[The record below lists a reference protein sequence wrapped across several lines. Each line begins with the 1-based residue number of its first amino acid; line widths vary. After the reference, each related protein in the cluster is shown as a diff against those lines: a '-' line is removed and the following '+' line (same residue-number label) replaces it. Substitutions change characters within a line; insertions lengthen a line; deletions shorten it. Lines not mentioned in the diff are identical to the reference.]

1 MKMLKRMFQLTDMG
15 TLGIVKASIASFFVY
30 CSLMI
35 PMTLLMVFIQNILE
49 LKENNI
55 SFFIIGNIIMV
66 FIMYIIMSIEY
77 NCLYNETYKESANI
91 RIEIAEILKK
101 LPLSFF
107 SKHDVSDLSQTIM
120 KDVST
125 IEHAISHAIPKALG
139 LIVYLFLI
147 VIMLLIFNFKLALC
161 ILIPIILSIVCIFIS
176 KKSQVNG
183 NKKYYNVMREISED
197 FQESIELQQ
206 EIKSYNQI
214 EKFSKKIIDDINYSE
229 KVHIKSEL
237 GMVLPL
243 SISTNIQN
251 LTLGATILFGTSIYL
266 KGEASL
272 LYLIGYILCA
282 SKIIDAVNSLLSNF
296 AELMYLDGNL
306 QRIKELRSTEIQSGE
321 EKKLKKFDIEFK
333 NVEFGYGENKVIDNI
348 SFIAKQGEVTAI
360 VGPSG
365 CGKTTV
371 LRLMSRLYDYD
382 KGKIII
388 DDNDIKEIDTESL
401 FENISIVFQEVT
413 LFNTSILE
421 NIRFGDKNATDEQV
435 KEAARLANCEEFIE
449 KLPEKYDTLIGEN
462 GSKLSG
468 GERQRVLFAKILTQ
482 ESQVILLDEPTA
494 SLDMRYEED
503 LLKEISIARAFL
515 KNAPII
521 LLDEI
526 SASLDVENEMKIQ
539 ESLNKLIKNKTVL
552 VVSHRMKSIENVN
565 KIIVM
570 ENGKIESQGSHI
582 ELLEKSKVY
591 KTMVTKSN
599 LAENYS
605 Y

>member
-35 PMTLLMVFIQNILE
+35 PMTLLLVFIQNILE
-49 LKENNI
+49 LKGNNI
-55 SFFIIGNIIMV
+55 SFFIVGNIIMV
-66 FIMYIIMSIEY
+66 FIMYIIMSMEY

-243 SISTNIQN
+243 SISTNIPN

-272 LYLIGYILCA
+272 LYLIGYIMCA

-468 GERQRVLFAKILTQ
+468 GERQR
-482 ESQVILLDEPTA
+482 
-494 SLDMRYEED
+494 
-503 LLKEISIARAFL
+503 ISIARAFL

-552 VVSHRMKSIENVN
+552 VISHRMKSIENAN

-570 ENGKIESQGSHI
+570 ENGKIESQGNHNEI
-582 ELLEKSKVY
+582 KKKSKVY
-591 KTMVTKSN
+591 NTMVKNSN

>member
-55 SFFIIGNIIMV
+55 SFFIVSNIIMV

-125 IEHAISHAIPKALG
+125 IEHAISHAIPKVLG

-272 LYLIGYILCA
+272 LYLIGYIMCA

-468 GERQRVLFAKILTQ
+468 GERQR
-482 ESQVILLDEPTA
+482 
-494 SLDMRYEED
+494 
-503 LLKEISIARAFL
+503 ISIARAFL

-570 ENGKIESQGSHI
+570 ENGKIESQGSHM
-582 ELLEKSKVY
+582 ELIEKSKVY
-591 KTMVTKSN
+591 KTMVAKSN

>member
-55 SFFIIGNIIMV
+55 SFFIVGNIIMV
-66 FIMYIIMSIEY
+66 FIMYIIMSMEY

-243 SISTNIQN
+243 SISTNIPN

-272 LYLIGYILCA
+272 LYLIGYIMCA

-468 GERQRVLFAKILTQ
+468 GERQR
-482 ESQVILLDEPTA
+482 
-494 SLDMRYEED
+494 
-503 LLKEISIARAFL
+503 ISIARAFL

-552 VVSHRMKSIENVN
+552 VVSHRMNSIENVN

-591 KTMVTKSN
+591 KTMVSKSN

>member
-55 SFFIIGNIIMV
+55 SFFIVGNIIMV

-125 IEHAISHAIPKALG
+125 IEHAISHAIPKVLG
-139 LIVYLFLI
+139 LMVYLFLI

-214 EKFSKKIIDDINYSE
+214 EKFSKKIINDINYSE

-237 GMVLPL
+237 GMVLPI

-272 LYLIGYILCA
+272 LYLIGYIMCA

-468 GERQRVLFAKILTQ
+468 GERQR
-482 ESQVILLDEPTA
+482 
-494 SLDMRYEED
+494 
-503 LLKEISIARAFL
+503 ISIARAFL

-591 KTMVTKSN
+591 KTMVSKSN

>member
-1 MKMLKRMFQLTDMG
+1 MMKMLKRMFQLTDMG

-55 SFFIIGNIIMV
+55 SFFIVCNIIMV

-272 LYLIGYILCA
+272 LYLIGYIMCA

-468 GERQRVLFAKILTQ
+468 GERQR
-482 ESQVILLDEPTA
+482 
-494 SLDMRYEED
+494 
-503 LLKEISIARAFL
+503 ISIARAFL

-591 KTMVTKSN
+591 KTMVSKSN

>member
-1 MKMLKRMFQLTDMG
+1 MKMLKRIFQLTDKG
-15 TLGIVKASIASFFVY
+15 TVGVVKASITSFLSY

-35 PMTLLMVFIQNILE
+35 PMILFMIFVQNIIEGKSNSLV
-49 LKENNI
+49 
-55 SFFIIGNIIMV
+55 FFIIGILVMLV
-66 FIMYIIMSIEY
+66 VMYVIMSIEY
-77 NCLYNETYKESANI
+77 DNLYNETYKESANL
-91 RIEIAEILKK
+91 RIEIANILKN

-107 SKHDVSDLSQTIM
+107 SKHDISDLSQTIM
-120 KDVST
+120 KDVAT
-125 IEHAISHAIPKALG
+125 IEHAMSHAIPKVIG
-139 LIVYLFLI
+139 LIFYLILI
-147 VIMLLIFNFKLALC
+147 IAMLMFASFKLALC
-161 ILIPIILSIVCIFIS
+161 ILIPIIISTSFIFIT
-176 KKSQVNG
+176 KKIQLVG
-183 NKKYYNVMREISED
+183 NKRYYDIMRDISEN
-197 FQESIELQQ
+197 FQQAIELQQ
-206 EIKSYNQI
+206 EIKSYGQVD
-214 EKFSKKIIDDINYSE
+214 KFTKEIFENVEYSE
-229 KVHIKSEL
+229 KIHIKAEFK
-237 GMVLPL
+237 MVLLL

-251 LTLGATILFGTSIYL
+251 LTLGATILFGTMFYL
-266 KGEASL
+266 NGEVSL
-272 LYLIGYILCA
+272 LYFVAFIMCA
-282 SKIIDAVNSLLSNF
+282 SKIIDAVNGMFSNL
-296 AELMYLDGNL
+296 AELMYLDANL
-306 QRIKELRSTEIQSGE
+306 QRIKELRTAEVQQGE
-321 EKKLKKFDIEFK
+321 PKKLNNFDIEFK
-333 NVEFGYGENKVIDNI
+333 NVEFGYNENKVIDDI
-348 SFIAKQGEVTAI
+348 SFVAKQGEVTAL

-388 DDNDIKEIDTESL
+388 DGNDIKEVETESL

-421 NIRFGDKNATDEQV
+421 NIRFGNKDATDEQV

-468 GERQRVLFAKILTQ
+468 GERQR
-482 ESQVILLDEPTA
+482 
-494 SLDMRYEED
+494 
-503 LLKEISIARAFL
+503 ISIARAFL

-539 ESLNKLIKNKTVL
+539 ESLNKLIKDKTVL
-552 VVSHRMKSIENVN
+552 VISHRMKSIENVD

-570 ENGKIESQGSHI
+570 ENGKIESQGTHS

-591 KTMVTKSN
+591 NTMVRNSN
-599 LAENYS
+599 LTENYS

>member
-1 MKMLKRMFQLTDMG
+1 MMKMLKRIFQLTDKG
-15 TLGIVKASIASFFVY
+15 TVGVVKASITSFLSY

-35 PMTLLMVFIQNILE
+35 PMILFMIFVQNIIEGKSNSLV
-49 LKENNI
+49 
-55 SFFIIGNIIMV
+55 FFIIGILVMLV
-66 FIMYIIMSIEY
+66 VMYVIMSIEY
-77 NCLYNETYKESANI
+77 DNLYNETYKESANL
-91 RIEIAEILKK
+91 RIEIANILKN

-107 SKHDVSDLSQTIM
+107 SKHDISDLSQTIM

-125 IEHAISHAIPKALG
+125 IEHAMSHAIPKVIG
-139 LIVYLFLI
+139 LIFYLILI
-147 VIMLLIFNFKLALC
+147 IAMLMFASFKLALC
-161 ILIPIILSIVCIFIS
+161 ILIPIIISTSFIFIT
-176 KKSQVNG
+176 KKIQLVG
-183 NKKYYNVMREISED
+183 NKRYYDIMRDISEN
-197 FQESIELQQ
+197 FQQAIELQQ
-206 EIKSYNQI
+206 EIKSYGQVD
-214 EKFSKKIIDDINYSE
+214 KFTKEIFENVEYSE
-229 KVHIKSEL
+229 KIHIKAEFK
-237 GMVLPL
+237 MVLLL

-251 LTLGATILFGTSIYL
+251 LTLGATILFGTMFYL
-266 KGEASL
+266 NGEVSL
-272 LYLIGYILCA
+272 LYFVAFIMCA
-282 SKIIDAVNSLLSNF
+282 SKIIDAVNGMFANL
-296 AELMYLDGNL
+296 AELMYLDANL
-306 QRIKELRSTEIQSGE
+306 QRIKELRTAEVQQGE
-321 EKKLKKFDIEFK
+321 PKKLNNFDIEFK
-333 NVEFGYGENKVIDNI
+333 NVEFGYGENKVINDI
-348 SFIAKQGEVTAI
+348 SFIAKQGEVTAL

-382 KGKIII
+382 SGKILI
-388 DDNDIKEIDTESL
+388 DGNDIKGVETESL

-421 NIRFGDKNATDEQV
+421 NIRFGNKNASDEQV

-468 GERQRVLFAKILTQ
+468 GERQR
-482 ESQVILLDEPTA
+482 
-494 SLDMRYEED
+494 
-503 LLKEISIARAFL
+503 ISIARAFL

-539 ESLNKLIKNKTVL
+539 ESLNKLIKDKTVL
-552 VVSHRMKSIENVN
+552 VISHRMKSIENVD

-570 ENGKIESQGSHI
+570 ENGKIESQGTHS

-591 KTMVTKSN
+591 NTMVKNSN
-599 LAENYS
+599 LTENYS

>member
-15 TLGIVKASIASFFVY
+15 TLGIVKASITSFFVY

-55 SFFIIGNIIMV
+55 SFFIVGNIIMV

-272 LYLIGYILCA
+272 LYLIGYIMCA

-435 KEAARLANCEEFIE
+435 KEAAKLANCEEFIE

-468 GERQRVLFAKILTQ
+468 GERQR
-482 ESQVILLDEPTA
+482 
-494 SLDMRYEED
+494 
-503 LLKEISIARAFL
+503 ISIARAFL

-591 KTMVTKSN
+591 KTMVSKSN

>member
-55 SFFIIGNIIMV
+55 SFFIVGNIIMV

-125 IEHAISHAIPKALG
+125 IEHAISHAIPKVLG
-139 LIVYLFLI
+139 LMVYLFLI

-214 EKFSKKIIDDINYSE
+214 EKFSKKIINDINYSE

-237 GMVLPL
+237 GMVLPI

-272 LYLIGYILCA
+272 LYLIGYIMCA
-282 SKIIDAVNSLLSNF
+282 SKIIDALNSLLSNF

-468 GERQRVLFAKILTQ
+468 GERQR
-482 ESQVILLDEPTA
+482 
-494 SLDMRYEED
+494 
-503 LLKEISIARAFL
+503 ISIARAFL

-570 ENGKIESQGSHI
+570 ENGKIESQGSHM
-582 ELLEKSKVY
+582 ELIEKSKVY
-591 KTMVTKSN
+591 KTMVAKSN

>member
-55 SFFIIGNIIMV
+55 SFFIVGNIIMV
-66 FIMYIIMSIEY
+66 FIMYIIMSMEY

-272 LYLIGYILCA
+272 LYLIGYIMCA

-468 GERQRVLFAKILTQ
+468 GERQR
-482 ESQVILLDEPTA
+482 
-494 SLDMRYEED
+494 
-503 LLKEISIARAFL
+503 ISIARAFL

-591 KTMVTKSN
+591 KTMVSKSN

>member
-1 MKMLKRMFQLTDMG
+1 MEDIIMKMLKRIFQLTDMG

-55 SFFIIGNIIMV
+55 SFFIVGNIIMV

-272 LYLIGYILCA
+272 LYLIGYIMCA

-333 NVEFGYGENKVIDNI
+333 NVEFGYGENKVINNI

-468 GERQRVLFAKILTQ
+468 GERQR
-482 ESQVILLDEPTA
+482 
-494 SLDMRYEED
+494 
-503 LLKEISIARAFL
+503 ISIARAFL

-591 KTMVTKSN
+591 KTMVSKSN

>member
-1 MKMLKRMFQLTDMG
+1 MMKMLKRIFQLTDMG

-55 SFFIIGNIIMV
+55 SFFIVGNIIMV

-272 LYLIGYILCA
+272 LYLIGYIMCA

-333 NVEFGYGENKVIDNI
+333 NVEFGYGENKVINNI

-468 GERQRVLFAKILTQ
+468 GERQR
-482 ESQVILLDEPTA
+482 
-494 SLDMRYEED
+494 
-503 LLKEISIARAFL
+503 ISIARAFL

-591 KTMVTKSN
+591 KTMVSKSN

>member
-1 MKMLKRMFQLTDMG
+1 MMKMLKRMFQLTDMG

-55 SFFIIGNIIMV
+55 SFFIVGNIIMV

-272 LYLIGYILCA
+272 LYLIGYIMCA

-468 GERQRVLFAKILTQ
+468 GERQR
-482 ESQVILLDEPTA
+482 
-494 SLDMRYEED
+494 
-503 LLKEISIARAFL
+503 ISIARAFL

-591 KTMVTKSN
+591 KTMVSKSN

>member
-15 TLGIVKASIASFFVY
+15 TLGIVKASITSFFVY

-55 SFFIIGNIIMV
+55 SFFIVGNIIMV

-272 LYLIGYILCA
+272 LYLIGYIMCA

-468 GERQRVLFAKILTQ
+468 GERQR
-482 ESQVILLDEPTA
+482 
-494 SLDMRYEED
+494 
-503 LLKEISIARAFL
+503 ISIARAFL

-591 KTMVTKSN
+591 KTMVSKSN

>member
-55 SFFIIGNIIMV
+55 SFFIVGNIIMV

-272 LYLIGYILCA
+272 LYLIGYIMCA

-468 GERQRVLFAKILTQ
+468 GERQR
-482 ESQVILLDEPTA
+482 
-494 SLDMRYEED
+494 
-503 LLKEISIARAFL
+503 ISIARAFL

-552 VVSHRMKSIENVN
+552 VISHRMKSIENAN

-570 ENGKIESQGSHI
+570 ENGKIESQGNHN

-591 KTMVTKSN
+591 NTMVKNSS

>member
-15 TLGIVKASIASFFVY
+15 TLGIVKASITSFFVY

-55 SFFIIGNIIMV
+55 SFFIVGNIIMV

-251 LTLGATILFGTSIYL
+251 LTLGATILFGTFIYL

-272 LYLIGYILCA
+272 LYLIGYIMCA

-468 GERQRVLFAKILTQ
+468 GERQR
-482 ESQVILLDEPTA
+482 
-494 SLDMRYEED
+494 
-503 LLKEISIARAFL
+503 ISIARAFL

-552 VVSHRMKSIENVN
+552 VISHRMKSIENAN

-570 ENGKIESQGSHI
+570 ENGKIESQGNHN

-591 KTMVTKSN
+591 NTMVKNSS

>member
-55 SFFIIGNIIMV
+55 SFFIVGNIIMV

-272 LYLIGYILCA
+272 LYLIGYIMCA

-333 NVEFGYGENKVIDNI
+333 NVEFGYEENKVIDNI

-449 KLPEKYDTLIGEN
+449 KLPEKYETLIGEN

-468 GERQRVLFAKILTQ
+468 GERQR
-482 ESQVILLDEPTA
+482 
-494 SLDMRYEED
+494 
-503 LLKEISIARAFL
+503 ISIARAFL

-591 KTMVTKSN
+591 KTMVSKSN

>member
-55 SFFIIGNIIMV
+55 SFFIVSNIIMV

-125 IEHAISHAIPKALG
+125 IEHAISHAIPKVLG

-272 LYLIGYILCA
+272 LYLIGYIMCA

-468 GERQRVLFAKILTQ
+468 GERQR
-482 ESQVILLDEPTA
+482 
-494 SLDMRYEED
+494 
-503 LLKEISIARAFL
+503 ISIARAFL

-591 KTMVTKSN
+591 KTMVSKSN

>member
-55 SFFIIGNIIMV
+55 SFFIVGNIIMV

-125 IEHAISHAIPKALG
+125 IEHAISHAIPKVLG
-139 LIVYLFLI
+139 LMVYLFLI

-161 ILIPIILSIVCIFIS
+161 ILIPIVCIFIS

-214 EKFSKKIIDDINYSE
+214 EKFSKKIINDINYSE

-237 GMVLPL
+237 GMVLPI

-272 LYLIGYILCA
+272 LYLIGYIMCA

-388 DDNDIKEIDTESL
+388 DDNDIKEIDIESL

-468 GERQRVLFAKILTQ
+468 GERQR
-482 ESQVILLDEPTA
+482 
-494 SLDMRYEED
+494 
-503 LLKEISIARAFL
+503 ISIARAFL

-591 KTMVTKSN
+591 KTMVSKSN

>member
-1 MKMLKRMFQLTDMG
+1 
-15 TLGIVKASIASFFVY
+15 
-30 CSLMI
+30 
-35 PMTLLMVFIQNILE
+35 
-49 LKENNI
+49 
-55 SFFIIGNIIMV
+55 
-66 FIMYIIMSIEY
+66 
-77 NCLYNETYKESANI
+77 
-91 RIEIAEILKK
+91 
-101 LPLSFF
+101 
-107 SKHDVSDLSQTIM
+107 
-120 KDVST
+120 
-125 IEHAISHAIPKALG
+125 
-139 LIVYLFLI
+139 
-147 VIMLLIFNFKLALC
+147 
-161 ILIPIILSIVCIFIS
+161 
-176 KKSQVNG
+176 
-183 NKKYYNVMREISED
+183 
-197 FQESIELQQ
+197 
-206 EIKSYNQI
+206 
-214 EKFSKKIIDDINYSE
+214 
-229 KVHIKSEL
+229 
-237 GMVLPL
+237 MVLPL

-272 LYLIGYILCA
+272 LYLIGYIMCA

-468 GERQRVLFAKILTQ
+468 GERQR
-482 ESQVILLDEPTA
+482 
-494 SLDMRYEED
+494 
-503 LLKEISIARAFL
+503 ISIARAFL

-591 KTMVTKSN
+591 KTMVSKSN

>member
-55 SFFIIGNIIMV
+55 SFFIVCNIIMV

-125 IEHAISHAIPKALG
+125 IEHAISHAIPKVLG
-139 LIVYLFLI
+139 LMVYLFLI

-272 LYLIGYILCA
+272 LYLIGYIMCA

-468 GERQRVLFAKILTQ
+468 GERQR
-482 ESQVILLDEPTA
+482 
-494 SLDMRYEED
+494 
-503 LLKEISIARAFL
+503 ISIARAFL

-570 ENGKIESQGSHI
+570 ENGKIESQGSHM
-582 ELLEKSKVY
+582 ELIEKSKVY
-591 KTMVTKSN
+591 KTMVAKSN

>member
-55 SFFIIGNIIMV
+55 SFFIVGNIIMV
-66 FIMYIIMSIEY
+66 FIMYIIMSMEY

-243 SISTNIQN
+243 SISTNIPN

-272 LYLIGYILCA
+272 LYLIGYIMCA
-282 SKIIDAVNSLLSNF
+282 SKIIDALNSLLSNF

-468 GERQRVLFAKILTQ
+468 GERQR
-482 ESQVILLDEPTA
+482 
-494 SLDMRYEED
+494 
-503 LLKEISIARAFL
+503 ISIARAFL

-591 KTMVTKSN
+591 KTMVSKSN

>member
-125 IEHAISHAIPKALG
+125 IEHAISHAIPKVLG

-272 LYLIGYILCA
+272 LYLIGYIMCA

-468 GERQRVLFAKILTQ
+468 GERQR
-482 ESQVILLDEPTA
+482 
-494 SLDMRYEED
+494 
-503 LLKEISIARAFL
+503 ISIARAFL

-591 KTMVTKSN
+591 KTMVSKSN

>member
-55 SFFIIGNIIMV
+55 SFFIVGNIIMV

-306 QRIKELRSTEIQSGE
+306 QRIKELRSTKIQSGE

-333 NVEFGYGENKVIDNI
+333 NVEFGYEENKVIDNI

-449 KLPEKYDTLIGEN
+449 KLPEKYETLIGEN

-468 GERQRVLFAKILTQ
+468 GERQR
-482 ESQVILLDEPTA
+482 
-494 SLDMRYEED
+494 
-503 LLKEISIARAFL
+503 ISIARAFL

-591 KTMVTKSN
+591 KTMVSKSN

>member
-55 SFFIIGNIIMV
+55 SFFIVGNIIMV

-272 LYLIGYILCA
+272 LYLIGYIMCA
-282 SKIIDAVNSLLSNF
+282 SKIIDALNSLLSNF

-468 GERQRVLFAKILTQ
+468 GERQR
-482 ESQVILLDEPTA
+482 
-494 SLDMRYEED
+494 
-503 LLKEISIARAFL
+503 ISIARAFL

-570 ENGKIESQGSHI
+570 ENGKIESQGSHM
-582 ELLEKSKVY
+582 ELIEKSKVY
-591 KTMVTKSN
+591 KTMVAKSN

>member
-55 SFFIIGNIIMV
+55 SFFIVGNIIMV

-266 KGEASL
+266 KGEVSL
-272 LYLIGYILCA
+272 LYLIGYIMCA

-306 QRIKELRSTEIQSGE
+306 QRIKELRSAEIQSGE
-321 EKKLKKFDIEFK
+321 EKQLKKFDIEFK
-333 NVEFGYGENKVIDNI
+333 NVEFGYGDNKVIDNI

-468 GERQRVLFAKILTQ
+468 GERQR
-482 ESQVILLDEPTA
+482 
-494 SLDMRYEED
+494 
-503 LLKEISIARAFL
+503 ISIARAFL

-591 KTMVTKSN
+591 KTMVSKSN

>member
-243 SISTNIQN
+243 SISTNIPN

-272 LYLIGYILCA
+272 LYLIGYIMCA

-468 GERQRVLFAKILTQ
+468 GERQR
-482 ESQVILLDEPTA
+482 
-494 SLDMRYEED
+494 
-503 LLKEISIARAFL
+503 ISIARAFL

-570 ENGKIESQGSHI
+570 ENGKIESQVSHI

-591 KTMVTKSN
+591 KTMVSKSN

>member
-1 MKMLKRMFQLTDMG
+1 MKMLKRMFQLTEMG

-55 SFFIIGNIIMV
+55 SFFIVGNIIMV

-229 KVHIKSEL
+229 KVHINSEL

-272 LYLIGYILCA
+272 LYLIGYIMCA

-468 GERQRVLFAKILTQ
+468 GERQR
-482 ESQVILLDEPTA
+482 
-494 SLDMRYEED
+494 
-503 LLKEISIARAFL
+503 ISIARAFL

-591 KTMVTKSN
+591 KTMVSKSN

>member
-55 SFFIIGNIIMV
+55 SFFIVGNIIMV

-214 EKFSKKIIDDINYSE
+214 EKFSKKIINDINYSE

-272 LYLIGYILCA
+272 LYLIGYIMCA

-468 GERQRVLFAKILTQ
+468 GERQR
-482 ESQVILLDEPTA
+482 
-494 SLDMRYEED
+494 
-503 LLKEISIARAFL
+503 ISIARAFL

-591 KTMVTKSN
+591 KTMVSKSN

>member
-1 MKMLKRMFQLTDMG
+1 
-15 TLGIVKASIASFFVY
+15 
-30 CSLMI
+30 
-35 PMTLLMVFIQNILE
+35 
-49 LKENNI
+49 
-55 SFFIIGNIIMV
+55 
-66 FIMYIIMSIEY
+66 
-77 NCLYNETYKESANI
+77 
-91 RIEIAEILKK
+91 
-101 LPLSFF
+101 
-107 SKHDVSDLSQTIM
+107 
-120 KDVST
+120 
-125 IEHAISHAIPKALG
+125 
-139 LIVYLFLI
+139 
-147 VIMLLIFNFKLALC
+147 
-161 ILIPIILSIVCIFIS
+161 
-176 KKSQVNG
+176 
-183 NKKYYNVMREISED
+183 
-197 FQESIELQQ
+197 
-206 EIKSYNQI
+206 
-214 EKFSKKIIDDINYSE
+214 
-229 KVHIKSEL
+229 
-237 GMVLPL
+237 MVLPL

-272 LYLIGYILCA
+272 LYLIGYIMCA

-468 GERQRVLFAKILTQ
+468 GERQR
-482 ESQVILLDEPTA
+482 
-494 SLDMRYEED
+494 
-503 LLKEISIARAFL
+503 ISIARAFL

-552 VVSHRMKSIENVN
+552 VISHRMKSIENAN

-570 ENGKIESQGSHI
+570 ENGKIESQGNHN

-591 KTMVTKSN
+591 NTMVKNSN

>member
-55 SFFIIGNIIMV
+55 SFFIVSNIIMV

-125 IEHAISHAIPKALG
+125 IEHAISHAIPKVLG

-161 ILIPIILSIVCIFIS
+161 ILIPIILSIVCIFIT

-237 GMVLPL
+237 GMVLPI

-272 LYLIGYILCA
+272 LYLIGYIMCA

-468 GERQRVLFAKILTQ
+468 GERQR
-482 ESQVILLDEPTA
+482 
-494 SLDMRYEED
+494 
-503 LLKEISIARAFL
+503 ISIARAFL

-570 ENGKIESQGSHI
+570 ENGKIESQGSHM
-582 ELLEKSKVY
+582 ELIEKSKVY
-591 KTMVTKSN
+591 KTMVAKSN

>member
-55 SFFIIGNIIMV
+55 SFFIVGNIIMV

-272 LYLIGYILCA
+272 LYLIGYIMCA
-282 SKIIDAVNSLLSNF
+282 SKIIDALNSLLSNF

-468 GERQRVLFAKILTQ
+468 GERQR
-482 ESQVILLDEPTA
+482 
-494 SLDMRYEED
+494 
-503 LLKEISIARAFL
+503 ISIARAFL

-591 KTMVTKSN
+591 KTMVSKSN

>member
-55 SFFIIGNIIMV
+55 SFFIVGNIIMV

-272 LYLIGYILCA
+272 LYLIGYIMCA

-365 CGKTTV
+365 CGKTIV

-449 KLPEKYDTLIGEN
+449 KLPEKYDTIIGEN

-468 GERQRVLFAKILTQ
+468 GERQR
-482 ESQVILLDEPTA
+482 
-494 SLDMRYEED
+494 
-503 LLKEISIARAFL
+503 ISIARAFL

-591 KTMVTKSN
+591 KTMVSKSN